1 MHVAYVDES
10 GDAGKNGSATYTLSA
25 VLVPENQWLST
36 LDGLVGFRRF
46 LRDRFEFPVRAELKA
61 NFLLRNG
68 GPHLRAHPLSESARQ
83 AIFLLSMRLQGKLD
97 LKTFA
102 IVIDKTKLW
111 TRDPTLDP
119 VEVAWEYLIQR
130 LERFSTKNG
139 SNIVLVHDLGEEDLV
154 RKIAR
159 KSRRIGSAGTHFGT
173 GSLRRPFTKLVD
185 DPVARDSARSYL
197 LQLADMDAYAAFRRV
212 YPPPVRAVQVVPQG
226 AWDQLGPAR
235 LAEANML
242 AGGPVGIVVW
252 PR

>member
-1 MHVAYVDES
+1 
-10 GDAGKNGSATYTLSA
+10 
-25 VLVPENQWLST
+25 
-36 LDGLVGFRRF
+36 
-46 LRDRFEFPVRAELKA
+46 
-61 NFLLRNG
+61 
-68 GPHLRAHPLSESARQ
+68 
-83 AIFLLSMRLQGKLD
+83 MRLQGKLD